1 MQIIVLHNQS
11 LLDAC
16 LQHTGSIEGV
26 FELAMAN
33 NLAITDD
40 VQAGT
45 VLQLPEGI
53 KTDRDILS
61 YYTAKGIQPA
71 TAITEVVEKCSG
83 IGCWA
88 IGIDFKVS

>member
-1 MQIIVLHNQS
+1 MKVEVLKRQS
-11 LLDAC
+11 LLDIC
-16 LQHTGSIEGV
+16 LQHTGKATNAFAIA
-26 FELAMAN
+26 FAN
-33 NLAITDD
+33 GKSITDD
-40 VQAGT
+40 LEAGS
-45 VLQLPEGI
+45 EI
-53 KTDRDILS
+53 KITTEDQNKDILN

>member
-1 MQIIVLHNQS
+1 MNTVLHNQS
-11 LLDAC
+11 FLDLA
-16 LQHTGSIEGV
+16 LQHTGKATNAFAIA
-26 FELAMAN
+26 FAN
-33 NLAITDD
+33 GKSITDD
-40 VQAGT
+40 LEAGSEIEIAT
-45 VLQLPEGI
+45 TKDQN
-53 KTDRDILS
+53 KDILS